1 MNKKVLLIEDDD
13 SLGLTLLE
21 NLQFDGFE
29 VTVRKDGES
38 GLEEARKPIYD
49 AVVLD
54 RMLPLKDG
62 LDVLTELR
70 RTSQVPVLMISAKG
84 SSHERIEGLEA
95 LADDYLSKPFHL
107 KEFKLRLESLIRRSN
122 AIDMTELSVGLNT
135 VDLIS
140 FELRRP
146 DGTKER
152 LSTREGLLLKSLAQ
166 AKGAPVSRDDLAQ
179 ALWKNDANTNLRTID
194 NLVVKLRKLLGEDPE
209 NPQFLISHRGIGY
222 SLRTQLKD

>member
-1 MNKKVLLIEDDD
+1 MNKRILLIEDDD

-21 NLQFDGFE
+21 NLQLDGFE
-29 VTVRKDGES
+29 VTVRRDGES
-38 GLEEARKPIYD
+38 GLEEARKVIYD
-49 AVVLD
+49 AIVLD

-122 AIDMTELSVGLNT
+122 AIELSELSVGLNT

-140 FELRRP
+140 FEVLRP
-146 DGTKER
+146 DSTKER
-152 LSTREGLLLKSLAQ
+152 LSMREGLLLKTLAQ

-194 NLVVKLRKLLGEDPE
+194 NLIVKLRKLLGEDPQ
-209 NPQFLISHRGIGY
+209 NPQYLISHRGIGY
-222 SLRTQLKD
+222 SLRTKQ

>member
-1 MNKKVLLIEDDD
+1 VNKRILLIEDDD

-21 NLQFDGFE
+21 NLQLDGFE
-29 VTVRKDGES
+29 VTVRRDGES
-38 GLEEARKPIYD
+38 GLEEARKVIYD
-49 AVVLD
+49 AIVLD

-84 SSHERIEGLEA
+84 SPHERIEGLEA

-122 AIDMTELSVGLNT
+122 AIELSELSVGLNT

-140 FELRRP
+140 FEVLRP
-146 DGTKER
+146 DSTKER
-152 LSTREGLLLKSLAQ
+152 LSMREGLLLKTLAQ

-194 NLVVKLRKLLGEDPE
+194 NLIVKLRKLLGEDPQ
-209 NPQFLISHRGIGY
+209 NPQYLISHRGIGY
-222 SLRTQLKD
+222 SLRTKQ